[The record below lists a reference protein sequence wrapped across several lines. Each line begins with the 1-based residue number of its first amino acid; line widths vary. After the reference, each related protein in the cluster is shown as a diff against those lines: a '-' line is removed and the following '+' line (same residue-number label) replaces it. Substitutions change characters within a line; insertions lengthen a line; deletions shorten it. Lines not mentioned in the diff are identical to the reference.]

1 MKIIVCSSYFYIQL
15 HSYFRFILL
24 FIHPQIIFL
33 FFKVKYLYTIIILFA
48 SKIYSIN
55 YNITSTAVYAES
67 NKKQL
72 NKISLGNINLTALYV
87 QIFYGFCANI
97 YTLQIKYKIKIIN
110 INAKYISWNKI
121 NKINNSE

>member
-24 FIHPQIIFL
+24 FIHPQNIFL
-33 FFKVKYLYTIIILFA
+33 FFKINTYTIITLFA

-55 YNITSTAVYAES
+55 YNITITAVYAES
-67 NKKQL
+67 NKKQF
-72 NKISLGNINLTALYV
+72 NKISLGNISLTALYV

-97 YTLQIKYKIKIIN
+97 YTLQIKYKN
-110 INAKYISWNKI
+110 
-121 NKINNSE
+121 